1 MSFEVV
7 EKSPYDAEPIE
18 LFKFVGT
25 INTYKLT
32 TYSQEVTSG
41 GDVYKPLAG
50 LKRTVLKVGT
60 QEDESANIDI
70 SMPFD
75 HPLIAEYAY
84 QTAPPTLEF
93 ELRRCHRSN
102 PDDSI
107 LMWKGKVLSFSV
119 EGRIAKMRV
128 PSIFSFVLSGVTP
141 APRYQ
146 APCNHILYD
155 AHCQVDPASYQH
167 VTTVT
172 NIAGNSIQV
181 ASFPWSSGAASA
193 GELRLPSKGES
204 RLILGN
210 VGTTIA
216 ISYPFASLEVGDS
229 VTIFQGCD
237 HSFDTCKAKFSNGVN
252 FGGCPLVPGKNPF
265 TSKP

>member
-102 PDDSI
+102 PNDSI

-119 EGRIAKMRV
+119 EGRVAKLRV
-128 PSIFSFVLSGVTP
+128 PSLFSFILNGV
-141 APRYQ
+141 APNARYQ
-146 APCNHILYD
+146 APCNHRLYD
-155 AHCQVDPASYQH
+155 ARCQVDPASYSAN
-167 VTTVT
+167 TTISS
-172 NIAGNSIQV
+172 IAGNIVEV
-181 ASFPWSSGAASA
+181 ASFPFADGACTGGEMIFSGG
-193 GELRLPSKGES
+193 GER
-204 RLILGN
+204 RMIIAN
-210 VGTTIA
+210 TGTSITL
-216 ISYPFASLEVGDS
+216 SYPFATLEVGDT
-229 VTIFQGCD
+229 VTLRQGCD
-237 HSFDTCKAKFSNGVN
+237 HSLTTCKAKFANGDN
-252 FGGCPLVPGKNPF
+252 FGGCPLVPDRNPF
-265 TSKP
+265 TSKL